1 VRRQLCSGAHVYPPP
16 SSMTISE
23 VTSCGDNLNML
34 ASGPEHNGN
43 RMRSPSG
50 DELSR
55 MYFDRVVNSNEL
67 PRTLADSKKT
77 YDSACAAAGQ
87 YEMMNLYNSLFS
99 QMEVNAAQVLL
110 TAGDL
115 ADESSLKNLRYSI
128 QRLLDVGIIPIINE
142 NDAVSANRGYTEGD
156 VFSDNDSMAA
166 LCARNFGCDLLI
178 LLTDVDGVF
187 DRPPSEEGA
196 RLLPFY
202 SQTQSVGIGEKSKH
216 GRGGMDS
223 KIR

>member
-1 VRRQLCSGAHVYPPP
+1 
-16 SSMTISE
+16 MTISE
-23 VTSCGDNLNML
+23 VTSFGDNLNML
-34 ASGPEHNGN
+34 ADGSVHSNGN
-43 RMRSPSG
+43 RMRSL
-50 DELSR
+50 DQA
-55 MYFDRVVNSNEL
+55 VNSTEL
-67 PRTLADSKKT
+67 PHTLADSKKT

-87 YEMMNLYNSLFS
+87 FEMMNLYNSLFS
-99 QMEVNAAQVLL
+99 QMEINAAQVLL
-110 TAGDL
+110 TAGDFVE
-115 ADESSLKNLRYSI
+115 ESNLKNLRYSI

-178 LLTDVDGVF
+178 LLTDVDGVY
-187 DRPPSEEGA
+187 DRPPSEKGA
-196 RLLPFY
+196 KLLPFY
-202 SQTQSVGIGEKSKH
+202 SQSQSVGIGEKSKH